1 MAEQNGG
8 RIALL
13 VIGAGLLLSSSL
25 QLARF
30 AFQRDDIW
38 WTPLELAVPLAEAGD
53 RAEVYVQGTHL
64 AQLIRDGRLRVVDGS
79 QSRLVAAGEVR
90 IRFNNWDRM
99 RAERTPVIAMAS
111 FAWATGALFV
121 LFGFLRRRASWPA

>member
-8 RIALL
+8 KIALL

-30 AFQRDDIW
+30 AFQRNDIW
-38 WTPLELAVPLAEAGD
+38 WTPPQLAVPLAEASD
-53 RAEVYVQGTHL
+53 RVEVYVQGTHL
-64 AQLIRDGRLRVVDGS
+64 AQLIQDGRLRVAEGNGS
-79 QSRLVAAGEVR
+79 RAVAAGDVG
-90 IRFNNWDRM
+90 IRLNNWDRM
-99 RAERTPVIAMAS
+99 RAQRTPVVALAS

-121 LFGFLRRRASWPA
+121 LYALLWKHRQHQM